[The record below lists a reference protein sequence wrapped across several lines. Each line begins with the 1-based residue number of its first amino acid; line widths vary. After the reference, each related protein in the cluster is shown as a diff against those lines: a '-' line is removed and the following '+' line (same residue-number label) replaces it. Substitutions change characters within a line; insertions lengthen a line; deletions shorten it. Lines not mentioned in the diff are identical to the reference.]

1 MKAVVQRVCAS
12 RVEIDGKTVGE
23 IGKGLN
29 ILLGISP
36 EDTERE
42 CDILLDKIVKLRIF
56 GDEQRKLNR
65 SLMDVQGE
73 LLVISQFT
81 LFADCRHGRRPS
93 FLGARAQEMGIRTE
107 HGEFG
112 ADMLV
117 HIENDGPVTILLD
130 TKELAG

>member
-42 CDILLDKIVKLRIF
+42 CDILLDKL
-56 GDEQRKLNR
+56 
-65 SLMDVQGE
+65 
-73 LLVISQFT
+73 
-81 LFADCRHGRRPS
+81 
-93 FLGARAQEMGIRTE
+93 
-107 HGEFG
+107 
-112 ADMLV
+112 
-117 HIENDGPVTILLD
+117 
-130 TKELAG
+130 